1 MKKYLFM
8 AASAALVMSSCSSDE
23 LVQETPATDGQVA
36 VAFDAPYLTS
46 RAGVDPTDVLDNDNL
61 KERGFGVFA
70 YDQDNKSFSAYYP
83 TALEPNFMNNQAVTG
98 TGDHPSITWTYN
110 PVKYYN
116 NNVGAKHSFFA
127 YAPVAPAN
135 AGTSNYL
142 PASGPFSLVLEG
154 VNNGPALHYVMPANL
169 ANAVDLCWGEYNHTG
184 RAAIDIEKP
193 GVEHKLN
200 FTFHHALSRVS
211 FNAQLWVDQVRP
223 EKGHD
228 DEGTP
233 TNGLIVDNKTTVT
246 IKSLKLV
253 GTMAT
258 EGTLRLYD
266 GVWDAQVATSQSLD
280 MGEYFHT
287 EDNACAYNYVMPK
300 NGGST
305 AEQPLFGNDKTYLM
319 LLPGGSFQIEIT
331 YDVETLDANLPG
343 GKSVVTNTITSD
355 EIYSLNAG
363 QTYQFHLN
371 LGLTSVKFDAD
382 IKAWDESADD
392 IHEIDVPA
400 NVAYTLVAPAAS
412 LKTLAAAKLGSNM
425 TKTDFDS
432 KAVGSILLDNSNK
445 AYERISVETLDNAK
459 NPEIKQVTYPYL
471 LSSDN
476 SQVYVC
482 KADGT
487 YADAAQIGS
496 ITTMEELNSISGTT
510 TNGYHLVGGNLYL
523 VKWK

>member
-46 RAGVDPTDVLDNDNL
+46 RAGVAPTDELNNDNL
-61 KERGFGVFA
+61 QNRGFGVFA
-70 YDQDNKSFSAYYP
+70 YDQDNKSFAAYYP
-83 TALEPNFMNNQAVTG
+83 TSLEPNFMKDQSVKWNSSAT
-98 TGDHPSITWTYN
+98 PAAWEYS

-116 NNVGAKHSFFA
+116 NNIGAKHSFFA
-127 YAPVAPAN
+127 YAPVAPTT
-135 AGTSNYL
+135 AGTNNYL
-142 PASGPFSLVLEG
+142 AASDPFTLVLEG
-154 VNNGPALHYVMPANL
+154 VNNGPALHYAMPTDL
-169 ANAVDLCWGEYNHTG
+169 SKAVDLCWGEYNHTG
-184 RAAIDIEKP
+184 RAAIDLEKP

-211 FNAQLWVDQVRP
+211 FNAQLWVDEVRP
-223 EKGHD
+223 EKPHGT
-228 DEGTP
+228 EGTP
-233 TNGLIVDNKTTVT
+233 TNGLIVDDKTTVT

-280 MGEYFHT
+280 MGEYFRT
-287 EDNACAYNYVMPK
+287 AADVACAYNYVMPK
-300 NGGST
+300 KGGST
-305 AEQPLFGNDKTYLM
+305 GEQSLFGNDKTYLM

-382 IKAWDESADD
+382 IKAWDEAADD

-412 LKTLAAAKLGSNM
+412 LKTLAANQPSGAISAYNFGGN
-425 TKTDFDS
+425 T
-432 KAVGSILLDNSNK
+432 VGDILLDSEKK
-445 AYERISVETLDNAK
+445 AYVYKKAAAGPATAEYE
-459 NPEIKQVTYPYL
+459 QVTYPYL

-476 SQVYVC
+476 TSVYVC

-487 YADAAQIGS
+487 YEGPKTIGT
-496 ITTMEELNSISGTT
+496 ITTMEDLNSISNADK
-510 TNGYHLVGGNLYL
+510 NGYHLVGGNLYL
-523 VKWK
+523 VDWK